1 MHTPSPGTGL
11 NAAPTFWLM
20 GTGGSSSSLEDE
32 AELSTGF
39 RVSAGFVGA
48 AVLPSEVLA
57 CFGTAGFGAVFPW
70 GSGSVFAGVALTVGD
85 AAGVGFTGDG
95 TAWED
100 FGGGFVWT
108 RYEQSEI
115 RQIPQQ
121 QNSFAQT
128 AIKGRNFRVPWE
140 RQVLKED

>member
-1 MHTPSPGTGL
+1 
-11 NAAPTFWLM
+11 M
-20 GTGGSSSSLEDE
+20 GTGRSSSSLADE

-39 RVSAGFVGA
+39 ILSAGFVGA
-48 AVLPSEVLA
+48 AVLPSEVSA
-57 CFGTAGFGAVFPW
+57 CFGTVGFDVVFPW
-70 GSGSVFAGVALTVGD
+70 DCGSVFAGAALTESD

-121 QNSFAQT
+121 HNSFSQT
-128 AIKGRNFRVPWE
+128 ITKGRNFRAPWE
-140 RQVLKED
+140 RQTLKKD